1 MEFFLNHDSFKKK
14 LHQFDNF
21 FSGAMSITEMDNF
34 LKEFE
39 NELLLLKQDFLLKTL
54 SNER

>member
-14 LHQFDNF
+14 LYQFDNF
-21 FSGAMSITEMDNF
+21 FSENMSISEMDIF

-39 NELLLLKQDFLLKTL
+39 NEFLLLKQDFLLKKL